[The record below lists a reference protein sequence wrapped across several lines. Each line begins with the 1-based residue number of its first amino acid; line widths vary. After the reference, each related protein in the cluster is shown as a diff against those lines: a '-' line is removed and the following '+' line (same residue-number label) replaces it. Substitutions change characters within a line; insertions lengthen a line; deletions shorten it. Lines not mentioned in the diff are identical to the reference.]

1 MSKNKPEK
9 VKAPKQPRERV
20 SKDTGVPVED
30 TNRFAD
36 KFMTTFGVLATVVAV
51 GGMGY
56 FFMSDAPDKIQAAIE
71 SKHVHANADP
81 INYEYEDPEAESETT
96 EDAQTFNITV
106 LPESGVSKDDVIDYI
121 AALDPDEFE
130 QLIDALSSPTTTPAN
145 DAGLSS
151 DVREIY
157 IAISNGEV
165 SDADAL
171 VDQLQVLSEEDFNA
185 LVVAGMRA
193 ISPEDVQAIKDALG
207 ASESDEDV
215 ESDDGKSF
223 GELNESL
230 ANAYIEAEARYPGQ
244 IDGSK
249 RLKLVEDINASKY
262 LYYVA
267 EDGDTLLELSQS
279 FEVPLGQLVEINGI
293 QDADKIPAGMIIL
306 FPEDAEQP
314 DI

>member
-9 VKAPKQPRERV
+9 LKAPKQPRERV

-30 TNRFAD
+30 TSRFAD

-71 SKHVHANADP
+71 SKQVQANADP
-81 INYEYEDPEAESETT
+81 IDYAYEDPEDETT

-121 AALDPDEFE
+121 AALDSDEFE
-130 QLIDALSSPTTTPAN
+130 QLIEALSSPTTTPAN
-145 DAGLSS
+145 DAELSS

-157 IAISNGEV
+157 IAISNGEI
-165 SDADAL
+165 SDSDGL
-171 VDQLQVLSEEDFNA
+171 VDQLKVLSEEDFNA

-207 ASESDEDV
+207 GSVSDGDV
-215 ESDDGKSF
+215 ESDDGQSF
-223 GELNESL
+223 GDLNETL

-306 FPEDAEQP
+306 FPEDTEQP